1 MSSIDRSKLAAD
13 IGPALPG
20 AIFVARCIWSTCIL
34 YACLFWPPGGSR
46 RAAGHCEEKRSSM
59 DHVARWEHSKSKQ
72 LLLASPFCAWPGH
85 THTSRLHPRP
95 VSSAAAIPYPELL
108 AYAQSL
114 SAFTSAP
121 PNMPD
126 LAPGQP
132 PPPLFFPPFPN
143 EEKMRRGH
151 MSDEAPLGILGETHS
166 VGKRESLP
174 LPSLPPRPPMFPIR
188 HPSPP
193 KPAAALMRHLSPA
206 FPFRSPDRVSDGRA
220 SDAPRCEPLPPRL
233 PPAPAAGLL
242 RPRSRPQPGFVS
254 LIGCAFLTAWF
265 VFCRDTA
272 VHVAHRYGMTNVIHR
287 GLYGWQKNSR
297 GESNTSWA
305 TASWR
310 TGENKVM
317 GTTVLVSLRIIH

>member
-1 MSSIDRSKLAAD
+1 
-13 IGPALPG
+13 
-20 AIFVARCIWSTCIL
+20 
-34 YACLFWPPGGSR
+34 
-46 RAAGHCEEKRSSM
+46 M

-174 LPSLPPRPPMFPIR
+174 LPSLPPAPPHVPNPAPFPSEARGGTNAPSLSCFSFSQPRPCLRRSSFRRTPVRTPTAQTSAR
-188 HPSPP
+188 PSSRPSSTSISTST
-193 KPAAALMRHLSPA
+193 RI
-206 FPFRSPDRVSDGRA
+206 
-220 SDAPRCEPLPPRL
+220 CEPNRVRISDSVVRLLP
-233 PPAPAAGLL
+233 
-242 RPRSRPQPGFVS
+242 
-254 LIGCAFLTAWF
+254 
-265 VFCRDTA
+265 
-272 VHVAHRYGMTNVIHR
+272 
-287 GLYGWQKNSR
+287 
-297 GESNTSWA
+297 
-305 TASWR
+305 
-310 TGENKVM
+310 
-317 GTTVLVSLRIIH
+317 